1 MAVTPKRMSL
11 AEFLEL
17 PEVKPALE
25 LRHGMVSQKMPPS
38 GPHGSI
44 QLWFGYQ
51 IDIFAEPIEFARA
64 FTETRVVLGTDT
76 YVPDVVVYLWD
87 RVPEGEN
94 GDLPLHF
101 TTPPDITVEI
111 VSPGES
117 VRSQIDKC
125 REYIGHDVQAAIL
138 IDPERRTVRLLRA
151 DGEVGPLHEGDDID
165 ITDVLPGFTM
175 SVSNLFSRLRAR
187 PPQRRQ

>member
-11 AEFLEL
+11 AQFLEL

-51 IDIFAEPIEFARA
+51 IDMFAEPLESARA

-76 YVPDVVVYLWD
+76 YVPDVVVYRWD
-87 RVPEGEN
+87 RVPEGDD
-94 GDLPLHF
+94 GTLPMHF
-101 TTPPDITVEI
+101 TTPPDIAVEI

-117 VRSQIDKC
+117 VRSQLDKC
-125 REYIGHDVQAAIL
+125 KEYIGHGVPVAVL
-138 IDPERRTVRLLRA
+138 IDPARRAVSVLRA
-151 DGEVGPLHEGDDID
+151 DKEVGPLLEGDAID
-165 ITDVLPGFTM
+165 LTDVLPGFSM
-175 SVSNLFSRLRAR
+175 SVSALFSRMRAR
-187 PPQRRQ
+187 PGRRPS